1 MVSQRLWFAR
11 PSRAHINDPST
22 GSPTGN
28 FLYILL
34 PPDSQVWASLA
45 MTQCWGSVPP
55 RHRSITAI
63 VQPHHITIIWG
74 GDEDAGRKKVLPMIS
89 TPRVEIGEEG
99 RLRVGGDR
107 FARKKRSS
115 SLLVCGSACSSAFF
129 FTAHAFI
136 HAGHYVT
143 PSMMSRPSF
152 G

>member
-1 MVSQRLWFAR
+1 MK
-11 PSRAHINDPST
+11 
-22 GSPTGN
+22 
-28 FLYILL
+28 
-34 PPDSQVWASLA
+34 
-45 MTQCWGSVPP
+45 M
-55 RHRSITAI
+55 
-63 VQPHHITIIWG
+63 
-74 GDEDAGRKKVLPMIS
+74 
-89 TPRVEIGEEG
+89 RVEKGLAHDLDTSVWRSGKKG

-107 FARKKRSS
+107 FVRKKRSS